1 MVHWLSG
8 VVVAVSG
15 CVSGIFVVCAN
26 AWMNTPAGFRI
37 EDGRAVDID
46 VWAAM
51 FNPAAFQQTLH
62 MTIAAYLAIAAV
74 AAGIHAR
81 GLLRDPSSRFHRRAL
96 EVVVPVL
103 AVCAPLQLVS
113 GDISAKAVSHQQP
126 VKLAAM
132 EGQWETERGAPLR
145 IGGWP
150 DERTETTRGAIE
162 IPRLLSILA
171 FGDPNAEVKGLKEVP
186 PEDRPP
192 VAPVHYAFQVM
203 VGCGSA
209 LIGIAALI
217 ALLRI
222 RKRSAADTPWLLR
235 LLVIASPLGLI
246 AIEAGWIVTEVGR
259 QPWIVHGVMR
269 TRDAVTPRPGLIVPL
284 VAIALLY
291 LFLGWVVIALLR
303 DRVFHGPV
311 EPR

>member
-1 MVHWLSG
+1 
-8 VVVAVSG
+8 
-15 CVSGIFVVCAN
+15 
-26 AWMNTPAGFRI
+26 
-37 EDGRAVDID
+37 
-46 VWAAM
+46 
-51 FNPAAFQQTLH
+51 
-62 MTIAAYLAIAAV
+62 
-74 AAGIHAR
+74 
-81 GLLRDPSSRFHRRAL
+81 
-96 EVVVPVL
+96 
-103 AVCAPLQLVS
+103 
-113 GDISAKAVSHQQP
+113 
-126 VKLAAM
+126 
-132 EGQWETERGAPLR
+132 
-145 IGGWP
+145 
-150 DERTETTRGAIE
+150 
-162 IPRLLSILA
+162 
-171 FGDPNAEVKGLKEVP
+171 
-186 PEDRPP
+186 
-192 VAPVHYAFQVM
+192 M

-269 TRDAVTPRPGLIVPL
+269 TRDAVTPMPGLIVPL